1 HAHLPAAR
9 WMARALRGRP
19 CRLETN
25 TLSAQPAAAQAGL
38 GLAVLPHF
46 LARQAGLVCVEP
58 QLGADQPI
66 WLAMHA
72 DLAHSRRVRAV
83 ADHLIELFER
93 RQAELEGP
101 A

>member
-1 HAHLPAAR
+1 
-9 WMARALRGRP
+9 
-19 CRLETN
+19 
-25 TLSAQPAAAQAGL
+25 
-38 GLAVLPHF
+38 
-46 LARQAGLVCVEP
+46 
-58 QLGADQPI
+58 
-66 WLAMHA
+66 MHA